1 MKESFILNFIYILET
16 SQDHS
21 RYKSLREF
29 EMFWLFI
36 LSLPEHG
43 MILFKSRNTTFL
55 EEIL

>member
-21 RYKSLREF
+21 RYKSLWEF

-36 LSLPEHG
+36 LSLPERG